1 MINFVSHKF
10 QSLEVSDP
18 AGSFLIIGCLL
29 VIAIWFSSKKEA
41 SGIFEFRTSLMLRGF
56 AIILLFIGHA
66 AQIISN
72 SPMFLR
78 DGGNDAVLIFL
89 YLSGTGT
96 AQKYGF
102 SRVNTIF
109 WRNRVLKLAVPLWL
123 SLCLFIILDYLLLGS
138 VHKTDEIVL
147 SFLGVI
153 FVQGNTINASAWF
166 ISFIVFCYFIFYL
179 LSWFSIKE
187 WQKSVLFFCIMIG
200 ISYIIRHT
208 RLQPY
213 LQIWIQ
219 FAIAF
224 PFGVAVYLIYRNIRR
239 VSLSLKNGTAII
251 TALLLLGLLLKIWRG
266 ADSALFWLIRSII
279 VLFCVFILSL
289 FIEKY
294 NIMNRVL
301 TFLGKYSYE
310 IFLLHFPFMV
320 KYDFFLFRPPLYLFF
335 FVYSGFIIGLAVV
348 LHYMSTYVRRFFENI
363 LALQT

>member
-1 MINFVSHKF
+1 MINFASHSF
-10 QSLEVSDP
+10 QSLEVPHP
-18 AGSFLIIGCLL
+18 AGSFLIISCLL
-29 VIAIWFSSKKEA
+29 VIAIWFTSKKEA
-41 SGIFEFRTSLMLRGF
+41 SSMFEFRTSFTLRGV
-56 AIILLFIGHA
+56 AIVFLFIGHA
-66 AQIISN
+66 AQIIFN

-96 AQKYGF
+96 VQKYGF
-102 SRVNTIF
+102 SRVSSTF

-138 VHKTDEIVL
+138 VHKADEIVL

-166 ISFIVFCYFIFYL
+166 ISFIVFSYLIFYL
-179 LSWFSIKE
+179 LSRLNIKE

-200 ISYIIRHT
+200 ISYVIRHT

-224 PFGVAVYLIYRNIRR
+224 PFGVSVYLIYRHIQHTFI
-239 VSLSLKNGTAII
+239 SFKNGTVII
-251 TALLLLGLLLKIWRG
+251 ATLLLLGALLKIFRG

-279 VLFCVFILSL
+279 VLCCVVILSV

-294 NIMNRVL
+294 HIMSKVL

-335 FVYSGFIIGLAVV
+335 FVYFGFIVVLAMV
-348 LHYMSTYVRRFFENI
+348 LHYLSNQVRSFFEKI